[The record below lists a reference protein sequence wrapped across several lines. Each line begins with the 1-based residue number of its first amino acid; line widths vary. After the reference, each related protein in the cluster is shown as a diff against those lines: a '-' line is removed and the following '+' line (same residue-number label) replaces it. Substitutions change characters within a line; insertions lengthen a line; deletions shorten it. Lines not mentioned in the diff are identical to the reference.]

1 MRSILVSALLVL
13 FLLPALGTTGV
24 REDFEQAAVALSFFS
39 WGDFLYRREL
49 TPRVPG
55 DEAHK
60 YNETLA
66 HLIDSGLAGTT
77 GRPILRASR
86 RASPEEVSALLRH
99 ENPKVRT
106 LAMAWLFANKGQSA
120 LPQLVGLV
128 GDTAETFPVLQ
139 SVASMY
145 LPAQN
150 PPLKTQTVSDIAR
163 GMLAFYMERAGY
175 YYGVE
180 GKNEHPGFYEY
191 WERRGERVFC
201 LSWFAVKLD
210 RATGG
215 ISPLAYGAE
224 LRAHQVR
231 RQVDELP
238 PVDREVVLLGL
249 FAAKTDLRDVV
260 SEQDLVFAGRRLG
273 AERLLQLLRGE
284 SVIDDPDLPHYRDR
298 IRDLV
303 LQHSAELLR
312 PADGPWL
319 IEQGR
324 TTRKADWFRA
334 AADLRPESASVILRE
349 AFQACDFLGDGR
361 TRAATALW
369 RLAGQENEDFLVEW
383 FFGDEAPNVGRAPY
397 RAGFMDF
404 LTERFQVIDRCLLAR
419 FVRDTRFEQLDWQTL
434 ESLMNGYE
442 RRSNNRP
449 GSAA

>member
-1 MRSILVSALLVL
+1 MRSVLVSALLVL

-24 REDFEQAAVALSFFS
+24 REDFEQAAGALSFFS

-55 DEAHK
+55 DETCK

-86 RASPEEVSALLRH
+86 RASPGEVSALLRH
-99 ENPKVRT
+99 ENPRVRT

-120 LPQLVGLV
+120 LPQLVVLV

-180 GKNEHPGFYEY
+180 GKNEHPGFDEY
-191 WERRGERVFC
+191 WERHGERAFC

-224 LRAHQVR
+224 LRAHEVR
-231 RQVDELP
+231 REVDELP

-249 FAAKTDLRDVV
+249 FAAKRDLRDVV

-273 AERLLQLLRGE
+273 AE
-284 SVIDDPDLPHYRDR
+284 
-298 IRDLV
+298 
-303 LQHSAELLR
+303 
-312 PADGPWL
+312 
-319 IEQGR
+319 
-324 TTRKADWFRA
+324 
-334 AADLRPESASVILRE
+334 
-349 AFQACDFLGDGR
+349 
-361 TRAATALW
+361 
-369 RLAGQENEDFLVEW
+369 
-383 FFGDEAPNVGRAPY
+383 
-397 RAGFMDF
+397 
-404 LTERFQVIDRCLLAR
+404 
-419 FVRDTRFEQLDWQTL
+419 
-434 ESLMNGYE
+434 
-442 RRSNNRP
+442 
-449 GSAA
+449 

>member
-1 MRSILVSALLVL
+1 MRSLLVSALLVL
-13 FLLPALGTTGV
+13 FLLPASGASSV
-24 REDFEQAAVALSFFS
+24 REDFEQAAGALSFFS
-39 WGDFLYRREL
+39 WGDFLYGREL
-49 TPRVPG
+49 TLRVPG
-55 DEAHK
+55 DEARK

-99 ENPKVRT
+99 ENSKVRT

-120 LPQLVGLV
+120 LPQLVELV
-128 GDTAETFPVLQ
+128 GDTAETFPVPQ
-139 SVASMY
+139 PVASIY
-145 LPAQN
+145 LPGRDPPD

-180 GKNEHPGFYEY
+180 GKNEHPGFDEY
-191 WERRGERVFC
+191 WGRRSERAFC

-224 LRAHQVR
+224 LRAHEVR

-238 PVDREVVLLGL
+238 PVDREVMLLGL
-249 FAAKTDLRDVV
+249 FSAKTDLRDVV

-273 AERLLQLLRGE
+273 AGRLLQLLRGE

-334 AADLRPESASVILRE
+334 AAGVRPESASVILRE
-349 AFQACDFLGDGR
+349 AFQTCDFLGDGR
-361 TRAATALW
+361 ARTATALW

-383 FFGDEAPNVGRAPY
+383 FFGDEAPKVGRAPY
-397 RAGFMDF
+397 RVGFIDF
-404 LTERFQVIDRCLLAR
+404 LAERFQVIDRRLLAR
-419 FVRDTRFEQLDWQTL
+419 FVRDTRFEQLD
-434 ESLMNGYE
+434 
-442 RRSNNRP
+442 
-449 GSAA
+449 